1 MKDYIKITLYK
12 YGGVIMSEK
21 VLIVE
26 DEVKKSEI
34 EFTLQ
39 FAKRYQ
45 DLALRIGLMENTFGV
60 GADYFFDRDRGRVKF
75 YVWDFGAD
83 EANADDA
90 HARVGIDYNVFKY
103 IFVNITNKS
112 IMKQVEAII
121 RKSKFDDVKNALHQI
136 EVNFFSYWDVT
147 GVGNE
152 KQGHVYRGI
161 SYSTSDIQRRYL
173 SIVISD
179 EFLERTVEAIL
190 ESAYT
195 GNVGDGKIFVSEI
208 VEAYRI
214 RTKENGHSGIN

>member
-1 MKDYIKITLYK
+1 
-12 YGGVIMSEK
+12 
-21 VLIVE
+21 
-26 DEVKKSEI
+26 
-34 EFTLQ
+34 
-39 FAKRYQ
+39 
-45 DLALRIGLMENTFGV
+45 
-60 GADYFFDRDRGRVKF
+60 
-75 YVWDFGAD
+75 
-83 EANADDA
+83 
-90 HARVGIDYNVFKY
+90 
-103 IFVNITNKS
+103 
-112 IMKQVEAII
+112 MKQIEAII

-152 KQGHVYRGI
+152 KEGHVYRGI

-195 GNVGDGKIFVSEI
+195 GNVGDGKVFVSEI
-208 VEAYRI
+208 IEAYRI

>member
-1 MKDYIKITLYK
+1 
-12 YGGVIMSEK
+12 
-21 VLIVE
+21 
-26 DEVKKSEI
+26 
-34 EFTLQ
+34 
-39 FAKRYQ
+39 
-45 DLALRIGLMENTFGV
+45 
-60 GADYFFDRDRGRVKF
+60 
-75 YVWDFGAD
+75 
-83 EANADDA
+83 
-90 HARVGIDYNVFKY
+90 
-103 IFVNITNKS
+103 
-112 IMKQVEAII
+112 MKQVEAII